1 MTPAAL
7 DVLNLLRTKLRRASV
22 GTAGGFRPPED
33 PLASWL

>member
-7 DVLNLLRTKLRRASV
+7 DVLNLLRTKLRRTAV
-22 GTAGGFRPPED
+22 GTPGGFRPPED

>member
-33 PLASWL
+33 PLALWL